1 MHFSP
6 VMYHKLLLYNG
17 IYSNNMVQEAYSEY
31 KLMEEKA
38 AARKLMMDKLTSGFK
53 DMFKKQLDIAKSAR
67 SSLIMNNVN

>member
-1 MHFSP
+1 
-6 VMYHKLLLYNG
+6 
-17 IYSNNMVQEAYSEY
+17 MVQEAYSEY